1 MTDTTPNTE
10 QAVTALLAERQRFES
25 WLGTLEARRSVTPPH
40 IYTRV
45 QADYAA
51 RLQRVLEELS
61 THRAAIQE
69 MVDSLSDR
77 LAAVE
82 AEEARHRDERA
93 EAELRALVGEYA
105 PTESESL
112 LRRADEELTRL
123 AEERASVTGDLVRYR
138 ALLDAGA
145 LGPRH
150 GAAQEKAGGRAAATV
165 PASAPPARPEF
176 QRHPGVYGERLWDV
190 PDEPTAPS
198 VAPHEPNDQRKGG
211 GGNFDE
217 LEFLKSVVDTGEHGS
232 GAHSVP
238 RGASAATN
246 IATSGDAQGQSRE
259 SIPSFLKDVPPEQ
272 VKTLKCQECGTLN
285 YPTEWYCERCGAE
298 LAAL

>member
-1 MTDTTPNTE
+1 MSDSAPNTE
-10 QAVTALLAERQRFES
+10 QAVTALLAERQRYES

-61 THRAAIQE
+61 THRSAIQE

-105 PTESESL
+105 PDESDSL
-112 LRRADEELTRL
+112 LRRADEELSRL
-123 AEERASVTGDLVRYR
+123 GEERHGVTADLVRYR

-150 GAAQEKAGGRAAATV
+150 GAPADKGARVAATT
-165 PASAPPARPEF
+165 ASPTPRPDL
-176 QRHPGVYGERLWDV
+176 QRHAGVYGERIWDV

-198 VAPHEPNDQRKGG
+198 VAPHEPSDHRKGG
-211 GGNFDE
+211 GFDE
-217 LEFLKSVVDTGEHGS
+217 LEFLKSVVDSGEPGS

-238 RGASAATN
+238 RSAGAATN
-246 IATSGDAQGQSRE
+246 TATSSNDSQAGREMRE

>member
-1 MTDTTPNTE
+1 MSDTAPNTE
-10 QAVTALLAERQRFES
+10 QAVTALLAERQRYES

-61 THRAAIQE
+61 THRSAIQE

-105 PTESESL
+105 PNESESL

-123 AEERASVTGDLVRYR
+123 AEERASVTADLVRYR

-145 LGPRH
+145 LGARH
-150 GAAQEKAGGRAAATV
+150 GATPEKAGRAAASAAAAA
-165 PASAPPARPEF
+165 PAARPEF
-176 QRHPGVYGERLWDV
+176 QRHAGVYGERLWDV

-198 VAPHEPNDQRKGG
+198 VASQEPNDQRKGG

-238 RGASAATN
+238 RGASASTN
-246 IATSGDAQGQSRE
+246 TATSGDAQGQSRE